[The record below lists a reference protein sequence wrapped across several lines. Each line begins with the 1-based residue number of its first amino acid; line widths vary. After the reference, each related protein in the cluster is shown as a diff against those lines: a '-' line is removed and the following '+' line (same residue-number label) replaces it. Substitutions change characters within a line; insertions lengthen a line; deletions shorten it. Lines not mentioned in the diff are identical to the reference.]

1 MDEQARKIALCMI
14 SYGVYILTSK
24 LDNEVSAATVTW
36 VSQASF
42 EPPMLSVCI
51 KRSSG
56 SYKIIK
62 NRGEFLLHM
71 LGEDQKKLASRFL
84 KPSKV
89 ENDRINGEK
98 FEMKN
103 DLPLLAAV
111 PSYIRCRVL
120 EILDSTN
127 VRRGIT
133 IRELEDQT
141 FKIDDI
147 YVPMKRRRT
156 IDPVAVNAIAES
168 ILEEGQRTPI
178 LVRRD
183 RERVV
188 LVEGLQRL
196 EACRSL
202 GEKTIVGLIVQARH
216 K

>member
-1 MDEQARKIALCMI
+1 M
-14 SYGVYILTSK
+14 
-24 LDNEVSAATVTW
+24 
-36 VSQASF
+36 
-42 EPPMLSVCI
+42 
-51 KRSSG
+51 
-56 SYKIIK
+56 
-62 NRGEFLLHM
+62 
-71 LGEDQKKLASRFL
+71 
-84 KPSKV
+84 
-89 ENDRINGEK
+89 
-98 FEMKN
+98 
-103 DLPLLAAV
+103 
-111 PSYIRCRVL
+111 
-120 EILDSTN
+120 
-127 VRRGIT
+127 RRGIT

-183 RERVV
+183 RERMV